1 MTAVLICALFPLT
14 IIKLYDACNHLL
26 GVAAQLVLAC
36 MQIVHQAMKAI
47 MLCNCVFDGTIL
59 KRNCARARVQLFKC
73 QRFNSENGFCM

>member
-26 GVAAQLVLAC
+26 GVPAQLVLAC
-36 MQIVHQAMKAI
+36 MQIVPRTAMKTI

-59 KRNCARARVQLFKC
+59 KH
-73 QRFNSENGFCM
+73 GI